1 MMAGGLTSATL
12 WLLAGAVILF
22 GFYIGDTAPS
32 ADWIREDFDDARE
45 SVHTAGENDEQL
57 PASARVTM
65 LAGLSAMERLALWAH
80 QTDGT
85 LVGDGIEC
93 LALLALTIKPGRA
106 VAGLAR
112 EVSGA

>member
-1 MMAGGLTSATL
+1 MMAGWLTSLTL
-12 WLLAGAVILF
+12 WLLVGAVILF

-45 SVHTAGENDEQL
+45 IVHAAGEGEEQL

-65 LAGLSAMERLALWAH
+65 LAGLSAMEGLAVWAH

-85 LVGDGIEC
+85 LLGDGIEC
-93 LALLALTIKPGRA
+93 LALLALAVKPGRA
-106 VAGLAR
+106 VAGVAR
-112 EVSGA
+112 EVTGA